1 MTTILENLKVKQ
13 IALRKDRNTVLA
25 DSLTTLIGEITFAEK
40 NAGAALPEDKV
51 VKIIRKYADNI
62 RQTRDIYASQ
72 DNIQALQKKNILNGE
87 LALVETFLPAEL
99 PQLSDEELRLVVS
112 TFVAATPGAKMQEV
126 MAFLKANHA
135 GRYDGKAASAIV
147 REELA

>member
-1 MTTILENLKVKQ
+1 MTTILENLKTKQ
-13 IALRKDRNTVLA
+13 VALRKDRNTVLA

-40 NAGAALPEDKV
+40 NAGQTLPEDKV
-51 VKIIRKYADNI
+51 VKIVRKYVGNI
-62 RQTRDIYASQ
+62 REMRDHYELQ
-72 DNIQALQKKNILNGE
+72 DNIQALQKKNILNSE

-112 TFVAATPGAKMQEV
+112 TFIAATPGAKMQDV

-135 GRYDGKAASAIV
+135 GRYDGKAASGVVKALLV
-147 REELA
+147 

>member
-1 MTTILENLKVKQ
+1 MTTILENLKTKQ

-40 NAGAALPEDKV
+40 NAGSALPEDKV
-51 VKIIRKYADNI
+51 VKIVRKYADNI

-87 LALVETFLPAEL
+87 LALVETFLP
-99 PQLSDEELRLVVS
+99 PTPVQLTEAELRLVVS
-112 TFVAATPGAKMQEV
+112 TFIASTPGATMQAT
-126 MAFLKANHA
+126 MAFLTANHA
-135 GRYDGKAASAIV
+135 GCYDGKAAGILV
-147 REELA
+147 KELLA